1 MVAPHAQFFD
11 IGHGF
16 TCFGSDLAQGAVVVQ
31 TQHGGEVARL
41 QVRGRLHSDVSVG
54 VGRVADHQHFDI
66 ARCHGVQS
74 LTLGSEDGA
83 VDGEQLRALHAWAAW
98 A

>member
-16 TCFGSDLAQGAVVVQ
+16 TCFGSNLAQSAVVVQ
-31 TQHGGEVARL
+31 TQHGGEVAWL

-54 VGRVADHQHFDI
+54 VGGVADHQHFDI

-74 LTLGSEDGA
+74 LALGRKDGA

>member
-41 QVRGRLHSDVSVG
+41 QVRSRLHSDVSVG

-74 LTLGSEDGA
+74 LALRSEDGA
-83 VDGEQLRALHAWAAW
+83 VDSEQFGALHAWAAW